1 MPTEGLRERGKAR
14 RRAAI
19 TRAAF
24 ELFAERG
31 YDSTTVA
38 EVAAAAE
45 VSPRTVTLYF
55 RSKQDIALSRFTES
69 ADRLTEALRLR
80 GPGESALDVMGGWL
94 RAEFARHDE
103 IDLLSKRMLE
113 TNPELRALQTA
124 RMEAAVQEGVKAIA
138 LDTGRAVDDIGPRIA
153 AAAAAAVIIELTEC
167 SNEADP
173 SESSRGPSAADAS
186 DEAERNIKTAL
197 AFLAAGVA
205 TL

>member
-1 MPTEGLRERGKAR
+1 MPTEGLRERAKAR

-80 GPGESALDVMGGWL
+80 GPGESALDAVGAWL
-94 RAEFARHDE
+94 RAEFAQHDE
-103 IDLLSKRMLE
+103 IDLLAKRMLE

-138 LDTGRAVDDIGPRIA
+138 LDTGRTVDDIGPRIA
-153 AAAAAAVIIELTEC
+153 AAAAAAVIIELAEC
-167 SNEADP
+167 SND
-173 SESSRGPSAADAS
+173 SERSDSSPGPHGS
-186 DEAERNIKTAL
+186 DETEGNIEIAL
-197 AFLAAGVA
+197 TFLAAGLA